1 LEAEGRAGERLAGIQ
16 ASSRLLWE
24 GLQAIPGLATLL
36 EVPPPAGLVSFT
48 AEGSPEAL
56 VQALGQRG
64 IWLRTLDDPHC
75 LRACT
80 HITTSEAEIDQLLE
94 ALTDLR

>member
-1 LEAEGRAGERLAGIQ
+1 
-16 ASSRLLWE
+16 
-24 GLQAIPGLATLL
+24 
-36 EVPPPAGLVSFT
+36 
-48 AEGSPEAL
+48 